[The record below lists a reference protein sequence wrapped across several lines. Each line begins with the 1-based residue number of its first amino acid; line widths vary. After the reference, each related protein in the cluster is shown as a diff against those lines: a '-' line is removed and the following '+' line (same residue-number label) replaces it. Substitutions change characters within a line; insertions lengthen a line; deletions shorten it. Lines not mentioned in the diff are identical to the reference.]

1 MKMKQFK
8 RTNLVN
14 NNIYQLTLP
23 DLNMFQREKRLLNI
37 VTPYQI
43 YEMERDKSF
52 RNIRPKPKGVFQFNV
67 NIHHYNS
74 NPYLLNSKTEDIHK
88 VKRRSVIQKDI
99 RIKKNKNKKKV
110 IGNEKKTIL
119 SNRNFLQLDI
129 QKCTFRI
136 KKSFYNNNRNQT
148 SYMSSSVQTDYG
160 SFPRIHK

>member
-1 MKMKQFK
+1 MKVKQFK
-8 RTNLVN
+8 RTNFLN
-14 NNIYQLTLP
+14 NKIYQLTLP
-23 DLNMFQREKRLLNI
+23 ELNMFQREKRLLNI

-52 RNIRPKPKGVFQFNV
+52 RNIRPKPKGLFQFNV

-74 NPYLLNSKTEDIHK
+74 NPYLLSSKTEENHK

-99 RIKKNKNKKKV
+99 RKKKNKNTE
-110 IGNEKKTIL
+110 IEKEKNTIS

-129 QKCTFRI
+129 QKCTCRI

-148 SYMSSSVQTDYG
+148 SYMCSSVQTDYG
-160 SFPRIHK
+160 YFPRIHK

>member
-1 MKMKQFK
+1 MKVKQFK

-99 RIKKNKNKKKV
+99 RIKKNKNKIKV
-110 IGNEKKTIL
+110 IGNEKKFHQIE
-119 SNRNFLQLDI
+119 I
-129 QKCTFRI
+129 
-136 KKSFYNNNRNQT
+136 FYN
-148 SYMSSSVQTDYG
+148 
-160 SFPRIHK
+160 

>member
-1 MKMKQFK
+1 MKVKQFK

-99 RIKKNKNKKKV
+99 RIKK
-110 IGNEKKTIL
+110 
-119 SNRNFLQLDI
+119 DI
-129 QKCTFRI
+129 QKCTIRI